1 MLKHGFRPKNQR
13 MVVAER
19 DIRSSS
25 GLFLS
30 TSRATQSRSPR
41 PTSRGVLEV
50 SKEKTRQPLHQDS
63 QVLPSWCLAFFSLQ
77 VQEIALLTELH
88 EVSVGS
94 FFQPVEVW
102 APCIKARKWEEKKT
116 LNTLLWCM
124 LFPTLK
130 LFIPAERFSSTRKC
144 NSAMHGLAVKR
155 TNTVLHKRKPDA
167 KCEQGMMHFPW
178 HVRIHHIPALK
189 FCVFCLLLTSSR
201 QILRDIKRVRCLG
214 EMWLVMTDTSVS
226 QILT

>member
-63 QVLPSWCLAFFSLQ
+63 QVLPSWCLAFFLYRCRKLHF
-77 VQEIALLTELH
+77 LL
-88 EVSVGS
+88 
-94 FFQPVEVW
+94 
-102 APCIKARKWEEKKT
+102 
-116 LNTLLWCM
+116 NCM
-124 LFPTLK
+124 
-130 LFIPAERFSSTRKC
+130 RF
-144 NSAMHGLAVKR
+144 L
-155 TNTVLHKRKPDA
+155 
-167 KCEQGMMHFPW
+167 
-178 HVRIHHIPALK
+178 
-189 FCVFCLLLTSSR
+189 
-201 QILRDIKRVRCLG
+201 
-214 EMWLVMTDTSVS
+214 
-226 QILT
+226 

>member
-1 MLKHGFRPKNQR
+1 MALGQRIKEWLWLKGTSGAHL
-13 MVVAER
+13 VY
-19 DIRSSS
+19 SSAQA
-25 GLFLS
+25 GPP
-30 TSRATQSRSPR
+30 RAGPLGPR
-41 PTSRGVLEV
+41 PGGFGGLQGE
-50 SKEKTRQPLHQDS
+50 DS
-63 QVLPSWCLAFFSLQ
+63 AASPPGLPGPPQLVPGIFSLQ